1 MEINNA
7 VSLYFSP
14 TGSTRRIVT
23 EIARNLPWPSR
34 ELDVTDHSANDE
46 VRRMT
51 ARELLLAGVPV
62 YGGRVPATAVRRL
75 KNIRGGDTPAV
86 IVAVF
91 GNRDYDDALL
101 ELKDLLEGQG
111 FRVAAALA
119 AVAEHNIMRSV
130 TGGRPDARDIE
141 FIDNFAAKAAGKIS
155 AAVDV
160 KELAPITVKGNRPYR
175 GYGGVPF
182 KPSADSGCV
191 RCGLCAAKCPVRAI
205 PEEAPNK
212 TDDKKCVT
220 CMRCVKICPQGAR
233 SLNKLLLCAA
243 EKLFALKYS
252 RREEYSSFL

>member
-1 MEINNA
+1 
-7 VSLYFSP
+7 
-14 TGSTRRIVT
+14 
-23 EIARNLPWPSR
+23 
-34 ELDVTDHSANDE
+34 
-46 VRRMT
+46 
-51 ARELLLAGVPV
+51 
-62 YGGRVPATAVRRL
+62 
-75 KNIRGGDTPAV
+75 
-86 IVAVF
+86 
-91 GNRDYDDALL
+91 
-101 ELKDLLEGQG
+101 LEGQG

-130 TGGRPDARDIE
+130 AGGRPDARDIE